1 MGRNSPHYKR
11 EAWYHLPHS
20 KPKDLERRFKGRE
33 PPCRRAD
40 RRQQATVS
48 SQEKRHGQSRSFFTP
63 HTLPKTA
70 ALPLPQPF
78 HRHPCRHT
86 PAHRKRA
93 GACSGRPP
101 FFDMSGLHSISIE
114 QVHVQA
120 ETQQNVEILDRL
132 NPLLPVGQRPTF
144 CAESGLFVQSRCW
157 DGSPGTADAVSRG
170 LLSLAPSF
178 KCRRPRFNGPE
189 VKVIRGNAKAR
200 RNDRSR
206 DPVPSTDQ
214 RRVVIDGS
222 SRGIRYPTPDSLT
235 AS

>member
-40 RRQQATVS
+40 RRQQATVP

-101 FFDMSGLHSISIE
+101 FSDMSGLHSISIE

-120 ETQQNVEILDRL
+120 ETQQ
-132 NPLLPVGQRPTF
+132 
-144 CAESGLFVQSRCW
+144 
-157 DGSPGTADAVSRG
+157 
-170 LLSLAPSF
+170 
-178 KCRRPRFNGPE
+178 KCRDFSSPKPSTSGRSATDFLCKATAHRHAGINPCLKTWGFRPR
-189 VKVIRGNAKAR
+189 
-200 RNDRSR
+200 
-206 DPVPSTDQ
+206 TQ
-214 RRVVIDGS
+214 R
-222 SRGIRYPTPDSLT
+222 
-235 AS
+235 